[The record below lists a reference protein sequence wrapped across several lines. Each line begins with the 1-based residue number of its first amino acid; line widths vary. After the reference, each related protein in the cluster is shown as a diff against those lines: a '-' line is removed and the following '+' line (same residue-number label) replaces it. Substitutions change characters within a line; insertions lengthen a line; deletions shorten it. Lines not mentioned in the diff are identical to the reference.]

1 MAYIATKATYIG
13 EEEVKDENG
22 KPVKKIKTD
31 VDDVIFATGEVIVL
45 IEEVNKGQH
54 FDLSIE
60 DKGSTYFAPTQ
71 IKIGDGIHSFQELN
85 WLQTI
90 DSNKIDTAVNNSVHK
105 VVVPIIS
112 NFVNYQSKEIL
123 KELVSNN
130 FFRINSVGGLIG
142 FTTDSKE
149 YAGKYC
155 MSIGDNT
162 SIEKTADG
170 YTIGIGKNNLASSD
184 YSLIIGTNNN
194 SIYNYSYI
202 FGDQNSS
209 GGKYSFISGL
219 QSSAGECSIACG
231 IACHARGLASVSLG
245 RNSDSYGDC
254 SVSIGDHLIAVGEN
268 QTVFGKYNVDE
279 TEFDFH
285 NLFIVGNG
293 TDITN
298 RSNAMVVDWNG
309 NLSVKGGIMSIG
321 DSNSVESS
329 DDYGGG
335 LLALGSHNTASGMY
349 SVAIGEGNTA
359 SDTYASAIG
368 FGNTASNDY
377 SIAIGDSNA
386 ASGMYSI
393 AIGERNTASGSYSL
407 AFGMNNTAN
416 GSNSVCIGTG
426 LTTSRDNQTVIGK
439 YSHSSDDFAFAI
451 GNGTGEHAWSDALI
465 VDWSG
470 NLYIS
475 GGIKTLNSAGI
486 DSSSECLLSL
496 GSDNTTS
503 GHQSVALGDNLI
515 ASSQYQTVIG
525 TNNKEDTSNR
535 YIFIIGNGKSS
546 GDKDRTNALTVDW
559 DGNAVFAG
567 DVTATMTDGS
577 TISLIDIFNRIGT
590 VEEQLATLV
599 TPGGTA

>member
-1 MAYIATKATYIG
+1 MAYIATKATYVG
-13 EEEVKDENG
+13 EDEILDENG
-22 KPVKKIKTD
+22 EPIVDENDVPVKRIKTD
-31 VDDVIFATGEVIVL
+31 VDDVIFSEGEVIVL
-45 IEEVNKGQH
+45 IEKVTKGKH
-54 FDLSIE
+54 LDLNIE
-60 DKGSTYFAPTQ
+60 DEDSTYFAPTQ

-112 NFVNYQSKEIL
+112 DFVNYQSKEIL

-130 FFRINSVGGLIG
+130 FFRINSVSGLVG

-162 SIEKTADG
+162 SIEKKADG

-184 YSLIIGTNNN
+184 YSLIIGTNNE
-194 SIYNYSYI
+194 STHDYSYI
-202 FGDQNSS
+202 FGD
-209 GGKYSFISGL
+209 
-219 QSSAGECSIACG
+219 
-231 IACHARGLASVSLG
+231 
-245 RNSDSYGDC
+245 
-254 SVSIGDHLIAVGEN
+254 HLIAASEN

-279 TEFDFH
+279 TESDFR
-285 NLFIVGNG
+285 NLFVVGNG

-298 RSNAMVVDWNG
+298 RSNAMVIDWDG

-321 DSNSVESS
+321 DGNSVESS
-329 DDYGGG
+329 DGHGGG
-335 LLALGSHNTASGMY
+335 LLALGSSNTASGMY

-368 FGNTASNDY
+368 FGNTTSNGY
-377 SIAIGDSNA
+377 SIAIGDSNT
-386 ASGMYSI
+386 ASGMYSV
-393 AIGERNTASGSYSL
+393 AIGERNTASGSYS
-407 AFGMNNTAN
+407 FSIGERNTAS
-416 GSNSVCIGTG
+416 GFNSVAIGKG
-426 LTTSRDNQTVIGK
+426 LTTNYDNQTVIGK
-439 YSHSSDDFAFAI
+439 YNHSSDDFAFAI
-451 GNGTGEHAWSDALI
+451 GNGTGEYGWSDALI
-465 VDWSG
+465 VDWGG

-475 GGIKTLNSAGI
+475 GGIKTINSAGGN
-486 DSSSECLLSL
+486 DNSSECLLSL
-496 GSDNTTS
+496 GSDNTSS
-503 GHQSVALGDNLI
+503 GYQSVALGDNLI

-525 TNNKEDTSNR
+525 TNNKEDAYNQ
-535 YIFIIGNGKSS
+535 YIFIIGNGKGS
-546 GDKDRTNALTVDW
+546 GDEDRSNALTVDW

-599 TPGGTA
+599 TPEETA